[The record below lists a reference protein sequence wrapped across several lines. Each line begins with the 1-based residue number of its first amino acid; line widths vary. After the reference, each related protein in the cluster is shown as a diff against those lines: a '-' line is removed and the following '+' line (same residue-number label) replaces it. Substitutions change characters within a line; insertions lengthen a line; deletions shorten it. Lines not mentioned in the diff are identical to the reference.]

1 MTRYIVVPDNRSHY
15 EKNYTMP
22 FINIIPGII
31 WSIPIIQMFMDDVGT
46 LAKFGFGIVF
56 AFLYVVMTLVPV
68 LALAPCVAGAIIY
81 IGMLWSLADLL
92 GDGWIKITIKV
103 IIAAFIGLL
112 ELSLFINAT
121 LPWLE
126 RKTDK
131 GPVIRRIEE

>member
-31 WSIPIIQMFMDDVGT
+31 CSIPIIQMFMDDVGT

>member
-112 ELSLFINAT
+112 ELSLFLNAT

>member
-56 AFLYVVMTLVPV
+56 AFLYVVLTLVPV

>member
-1 MTRYIVVPDNRSHY
+1 M
-15 EKNYTMP
+15 
-22 FINIIPGII
+22 
-31 WSIPIIQMFMDDVGT
+31 
-46 LAKFGFGIVF
+46 
-56 AFLYVVMTLVPV
+56 YVVLTLVPV

>member
-126 RKTDK
+126 RKMDK

>member
-1 MTRYIVVPDNRSHY
+1 MNRYVIMLDNRNHY

-31 WSIPIIQMFMDDVGT
+31 WSIPIIQIFMDDVGT
-46 LAKFGFGIVF
+46 PAKFGFGIVF
-56 AFLYVVMTLVPV
+56 AFLYVVLTLVPV
-68 LALAPCVAGAIIY
+68 LALAPCIAGAIIY
-81 IGMLWSLADLL
+81 IGMLWSLADHL
-92 GDGWIKITIKV
+92 GDGWIKITIKAV
-103 IIAAFIGLL
+103 IAVFIGLL

-126 RKTDK
+126 RKTDE

>member
-81 IGMLWSLADLL
+81 IGMLWSLAYLL

>member
-112 ELSLFINAT
+112 ELSLFVNAT